1 MIKPETRF
9 LVVDDYSTIRSLVT
23 SQLLEFGFDGNF
35 IEAENVDQAI
45 EILGAHDIDFI
56 ISDWNMPGK
65 TGFDLLKWVR
75 ANEKTSN
82 TPFLILTTENEQEKI
97 LDAISEGASNYL
109 LKPWEEEDLSEK
121 IGMCFQQH
129 GG

>member
-1 MIKPETRF
+1 MIKPNARF

-35 IEAENVDQAI
+35 IEAENADQAI
-45 EILGAHDIDFI
+45 EVLETHEVDFV

-65 TGFDLLKWVR
+65 TGLDLLKWVR
-75 ANEKTSN
+75 ANEKFVN
-82 TPFLILTTENEQEKI
+82 LPFLILTTENEQEKI
-97 LDAISEGASNYL
+97 LDAISEGASNFL

-121 IGMCFQQH
+121 IGLCFQQH